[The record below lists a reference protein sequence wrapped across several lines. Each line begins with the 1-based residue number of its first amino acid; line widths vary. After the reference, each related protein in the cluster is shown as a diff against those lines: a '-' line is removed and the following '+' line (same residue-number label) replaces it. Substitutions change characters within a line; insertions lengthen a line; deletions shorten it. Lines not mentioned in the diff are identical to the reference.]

1 MPTHSSLKVGDYLP
15 LQGPSVYQGLTP
27 SNDSSTPNSPAISP
41 LRPAHQALL
50 AKDGPAFSSTGW
62 VIQLEE
68 DIGLPNATGRFQ
80 TWEANVKR
88 SATSHKEYPV
98 YLYITRPSQD
108 AIRSGQATQR
118 GATASTER
126 VTTVLQWIE
135 NAAAHYWSVL
145 ICLCHKQRTDE
156 NDESS
161 CYARLQGREVA
172 YCYGLY
178 TFDLPGE
185 GRC

>member
-88 SATSHKEYPV
+88 SATSP
-98 YLYITRPSQD
+98 
-108 AIRSGQATQR
+108 QR
-118 GATASTER
+118 VPR
-126 VTTVLQWIE
+126 LLV
-135 NAAAHYWSVL
+135 H
-145 ICLCHKQRTDE
+145 D
-156 NDESS
+156 SS
-161 CYARLQGREVA
+161 
-172 YCYGLY
+172 
-178 TFDLPGE
+178 
-185 GRC
+185 